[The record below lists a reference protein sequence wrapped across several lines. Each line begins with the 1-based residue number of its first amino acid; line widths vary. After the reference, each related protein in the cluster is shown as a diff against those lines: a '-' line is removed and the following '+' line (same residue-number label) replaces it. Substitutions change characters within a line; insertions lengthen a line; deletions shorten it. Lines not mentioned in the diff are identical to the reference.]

1 MVINAHPEGKHKYS
15 PGDVQAVKRLL
26 ADSSRKLADLTA
38 SMVYDNPAL
47 LKLLIEVS
55 WLDEDP
61 WSQRA
66 SRVVSICCC
75 RFPELFQPH
84 CSTIISRLKKVHAE
98 SVIRNFLKIL
108 AEIPVTLK
116 DRNKTVLLNLC
127 FDYLSG
133 NYAIAIKVY
142 SMQILF
148 NLSLEIP
155 EIGVELCHILEE
167 SLPDA
172 SPGYRSRG
180 EKILRKLRRINFR

>member
-1 MVINAHPEGKHKYS
+1 VINAHPEGKHKYS
-15 PGDVQAVKRLL
+15 PGDIQAVKGLL
-26 ADSSRKLADLTA
+26 ADSSKKLADLTA
-38 SMVYDNPAL
+38 CMVYDNPSL
-47 LKLLIEVS
+47 LKLLIEVA

-75 RFPELFQPH
+75 RFPEMLQPH
-84 CSTIISRLKKVHAE
+84 SATIINRLKKVHAE

-108 AEIPVTLK
+108 AEIPAKLK
-116 DRNKTVLLNLC
+116 DREKTLLLNLC
-127 FDYLSG
+127 FDYLLR
-133 NYAIAIKVY
+133 NYAVSIKVY

-167 SLPDA
+167 NLPDA

-180 EKILRKLRRINFR
+180 EKIIRKLRRINFR

>member
-1 MVINAHPEGKHKYS
+1 MNSHPEAKNND
-15 PGDVQAVKRLL
+15 PLGDVQAAKKLL

-38 SMVYDNPAL
+38 SMVYDNPKL

-66 SRVVSICCC
+66 SRVVSICCN
-75 RFPELFQPH
+75 RFPEMFQPH
-84 CSTIISRLKKVHAE
+84 CASIIKRLKKVHVE

-116 DRNKTVLLNLC
+116 DRDTTQLLNLC
-127 FDYLSG
+127 FDYLTG
-133 NYAIAIKVY
+133 NYTVAVKVY
-142 SMQILF
+142 SMQILY

-167 SLPDA
+167 GLPDA
-172 SPGYRSRG
+172 SPGYRSRS
-180 EKILRKLRRINFR
+180 EKILRKLSRINFR

>member
-1 MVINAHPEGKHKYS
+1 MTSPE
-15 PGDVQAVKRLL
+15 QAVKELL
-26 ADSSRKLADLTA
+26 ADSSKKLADLTA
-38 SMVYDNPAL
+38 SMVYDNPPL
-47 LKLLIEVS
+47 LKLLIETS

-84 CSTIISRLKKVHAE
+84 CIPIINHLKKLHVE
-98 SVIRNFLKIL
+98 SAIRNYLKIL
-108 AEIPVTLK
+108 AEVPVTLK
-116 DRNKTVLLNLC
+116 NREKTLLLNLC

-133 NYAIAIKVY
+133 NYSVAVKVY
-142 SMQILF
+142 SMQILY

-167 SLPDA
+167 NLPDA
-172 SPGYRSRG
+172 SPGYRSRS

>member
-1 MVINAHPEGKHKYS
+1 LINAHPEGKHKYS
-15 PGDVQAVKRLL
+15 PGDVQDVKRLL
-26 ADSSRKLADLTA
+26 ADSSKKLADLTA
-38 SMVYDNPAL
+38 SMVYDNPPL
-47 LKLLIEVS
+47 LKLLIEVA

-75 RFPELFQPH
+75 RFPEMFQPH
-84 CSTIISRLKKVHAE
+84 SSTIINRLKKVYAE

-116 DRNKTVLLNLC
+116 ERDKTLLLNLC

-133 NYAIAIKVY
+133 NYAVSIKVY

-155 EIGVELCHILEE
+155 EIGVELCNILEE
-167 SLPDA
+167 NLPDA

>member
-1 MVINAHPEGKHKYS
+1 
-15 PGDVQAVKRLL
+15 
-26 ADSSRKLADLTA
+26 
-38 SMVYDNPAL
+38 MVYDNPAL

-75 RFPELFQPH
+75 SFPELFQPH
-84 CSTIISRLKKVHAE
+84 CTPIINHLKKLHVE
-98 SVIRNFLKIL
+98 SAIRNYLKIL
-108 AEIPVTLK
+108 AEVPVTLK
-116 DRNKTVLLNLC
+116 NREKTLLLNLC

-133 NYAIAIKVY
+133 NYSVAVKVY
-142 SMQILF
+142 SMQILY
-148 NLSLEIP
+148 NLSLKIP
-155 EIGVELCHILEE
+155 EIGVELHHILEE
-167 SLPDA
+167 SLTDA